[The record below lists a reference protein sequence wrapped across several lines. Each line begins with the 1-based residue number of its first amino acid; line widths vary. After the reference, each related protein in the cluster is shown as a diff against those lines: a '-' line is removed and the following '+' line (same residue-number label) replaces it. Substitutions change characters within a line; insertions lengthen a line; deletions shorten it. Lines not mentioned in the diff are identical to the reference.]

1 MLHMAKIAPAGYT
14 LSQITLHWLIAALV
28 LFQLYFGE
36 DMAHA
41 SFALKRGREITT
53 NQALQINLHIWVGFA
68 VLATVLIRLALRY
81 RFGAPSA
88 PQDESRIV
96 QALGQASHHL
106 FYILLV
112 AVPITGILG
121 YYWIPFFN
129 RIHTL
134 GKPAFIVLIALH
146 VLAVLW
152 HQLYK
157 RDGVFMRM
165 VKPAPQPVITD
176 AIGGSP
182 PPA

>member
-1 MLHMAKIAPAGYT
+1 MTKIAPAGYT

-41 SFALKRGREITT
+41 SFALKRGREITA
-53 NQALQINLHIWVGFA
+53 NQAFQKNLHIWVGFA
-68 VLATVLIRLALRY
+68 VLAAVLIRLALRF

-88 PQDESRIV
+88 SRDESRIV
-96 QALGQASHHL
+96 QSLGRATHHL
-106 FYILLV
+106 FYFLLL
-112 AVPITGILG
+112 AVPITGIIG
-121 YYWIPFFN
+121 YYWIRFFN
-129 RIHTL
+129 SIHTL
-134 GKPAFIVLIALH
+134 GKPAFLVLITLH

-165 VKPAPQPVITD
+165 VRPVPVITD
-176 AIGGSP
+176 ANGGSP